1 MADIYIHTASKY
13 QLQLS
18 DGWYQ
23 VPACIDLRMEHAIS
37 KRRLKIGHKLSIC
50 GAQIVGDRSA
60 QSPVNISNNSTL
72 LSITTNG
79 CLPAKWDTKLGY
91 HKQKLV
97 MRSIPTIFDDGGM
110 VTALDIIVCRKYPM
124 LYTETLPSGA
134 TIMRTAKEEEAA
146 RREAQG
152 YDQYSRQSNRVTLPN
167 FRPDQRNKSCHLDSR
182 NESLKNIEDRR
193 VSGYFKIR
201 ICDAKQSSQDLAT
214 LLLSNANELNHMDI
228 VEGNRYKVF
237 FVMPYHPKNKK
248 YPGLDL
254 KTTRMTR
261 WELAPAITN
270 AESAYVPRFLS
281 SCEDIR
287 FEDASTDFDLVVYV
301 LCKLLPPPKKN

>member
-1 MADIYIHTASKY
+1 M
-13 QLQLS
+13 LQLS

-37 KRRLKIGHKLSIC
+37 KKRLRIGHKLSIC

-60 QSPVNISNNSTL
+60 QSPLSISNNSTL

-91 HKQKLV
+91 HRQKLV
-97 MRSIPTIFDDGGM
+97 MRSIPTLFDDGGM

-134 TIMRTAKEEEAA
+134 TITRTIKEEEAA

-152 YDQYSRQSNRVTLPN
+152 YDQYGRKNNRVSLPN
-167 FRPDQRNKSCHLDSR
+167 FRADQRKGSGLLDHR
-182 NESLKNIEDRR
+182 NATNEPKNEDRR

-201 ICDAKQSSQDLAT
+201 ICDTKQSAPDKPLAT

-261 WELAPAITN
+261 WEPAPAPPNSDN
-270 AESAYVPRFLS
+270 AYIPRFLS
-281 SCEDIR
+281 ACEDIR
-287 FEDASTDFDLVVYV
+287 FEDSSADFDLVVYV
-301 LCKLLPPPKKN
+301 LRK